1 MWGDR
6 MFINNINGN
15 KNKVLIKQDSREK
28 SNNIIKEIIIGIIIT
43 VIGGIIL
50 YFIVGE

>member
-1 MWGDR
+1 

-15 KNKVLIKQDSREK
+15 KNKVLINQDSREK

-43 VIGGIIL
+43 VVGGIIL